1 MNSFDWALNE
11 QCVQYS
17 ECKPYSAFTKQNKA
31 VFVLEYSVTVKKMCA
46 VTQPLGLYAQK
57 KHLSL
62 DAWRAT
68 CP

>member
-1 MNSFDWALNE
+1 
-11 QCVQYS
+11 
-17 ECKPYSAFTKQNKA
+17 
-31 VFVLEYSVTVKKMCA
+31 VTA
-46 VTQPLGLYAQK
+46 PLQLYAEK